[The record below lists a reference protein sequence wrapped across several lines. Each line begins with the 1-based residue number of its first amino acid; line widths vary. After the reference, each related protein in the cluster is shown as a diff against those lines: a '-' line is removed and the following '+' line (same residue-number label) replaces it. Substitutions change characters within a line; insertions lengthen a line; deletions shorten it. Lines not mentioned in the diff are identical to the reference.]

1 MPEILVTDR
10 AGQQTAVEATTDR
23 TLMEIIRDAGFDDMV
38 ALCGGCCAC
47 ATCHI
52 HVDPAFADSLPPI
65 SADENDLLD
74 TSPHRTAGSRLACQL
89 SFTEAM
95 NGLRVAIAA
104 ED

>member
-10 AGQQTAVEATTDR
+10 SGKQIIVEATPDR

-52 HVDPAFADSLPPI
+52 HVDPAFADALPPI

-74 TSPHRTAGSRLACQL
+74 TSPHRTAQSRLACQL
-89 SFTEAM
+89 SFTDSMADM
-95 NGLRVAIAA
+95 RVEIAA